1 MQPRRLRNQ
10 ARYAREIRGSAEAW
24 QRRDAAPGRAHER
37 RRGHRGTGDGDP
49 CLASASDRLTGRTA
63 RPCPARLPLKRHR
76 APRGSRA
83 TSSASGLAQPFAS
96 GASFGLTESIHRR
109 RPPAPQRY
117 RLSVPPS
124 AARRMSL
131 QAYFPIRHLPP
142 RLRAW
147 NSPPVPPRT
156 PTLRRGAI
164 GGACRL
170 TAIWLVAACRRPASG
185 WAGRRDK
192 SRPYESPRR
201 LRGTVRHICTFPPNR
216 PAAGRRSLLAFHH
229 PHGLALAARDTARRL
244 EVDVRVQR

>member
-10 ARYAREIRGSAEAW
+10 ARYAREIRGAAEAW
-24 QRRDAAPGRAHER
+24 RGRDAAPGRAHER

-147 NSPPVPPRT
+147 NSPPVPPRA

-164 GGACRL
+164 DGACRL
-170 TAIWLVAACRRPASG
+170 TAIWLVAVCRRPSIRVGRQARFIAPLRIAPPASRYREAYLYLSTKPARRRAPVATCVPPPARPCPRC
-185 WAGRRDK
+185 AG
-192 SRPYESPRR
+192 
-201 LRGTVRHICTFPPNR
+201 HC
-216 PAAGRRSLLAFHH
+216 PAA
-229 PHGLALAARDTARRL
+229 
-244 EVDVRVQR
+244 